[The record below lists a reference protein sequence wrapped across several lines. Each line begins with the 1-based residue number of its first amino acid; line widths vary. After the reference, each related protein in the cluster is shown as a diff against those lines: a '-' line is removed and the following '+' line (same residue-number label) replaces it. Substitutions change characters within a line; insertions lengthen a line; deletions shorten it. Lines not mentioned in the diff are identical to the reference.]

1 VPRTAASDIASKLI
15 GNEIRRARVEE
26 GLTQV
31 EVGVRLGTSA
41 SYVANVEAGRLN
53 LTVGQ
58 LARIADAI
66 GTDLEV
72 HLPRLKIEPVVVRE
86 PPLRS

>member
-1 VPRTAASDIASKLI
+1 VPRTAASDIASRLI
-15 GNEIRRARVEE
+15 GKEIRRARVDE
-26 GLTQV
+26 GLTQA
-31 EVGVRLGTSA
+31 EVGLRLGASP

-66 GTDLEV
+66 GTDLQV
-72 HLPRLKIEPVVVRE
+72 RLPRLKIERLAVDE
-86 PPLRS
+86 PAPR